1 MSVREPMSRGL
12 SGMSRS
18 MHQPVGVGNGSG
30 PGRAGH
36 HEAPMASVRASEM
49 NGLEAAFAHTADG
62 AFAIGPD
69 GKIVLWNPA
78 AEKLLGYTA
87 REALGRPCCDLFVGY
102 DDSGNRLCYRGC
114 HVMSL
119 VKMGDPIQSFDMRTR
134 TKAGR
139 PIWMNLSTL
148 TVPAGPAGPLTVHLF
163 RDVTATKELLSLVRE
178 RLTAPAGTE
187 PAADVLTRRELEIL
201 RMVATGVS
209 TKAAADKL
217 HVSPAT
223 VRNHIQNILAKLG
236 AHSRLE
242 AVAVATRQRL
252 L

>member
-1 MSVREPMSRGL
+1 VKSPETIGL
-12 SGMSRS
+12 D
-18 MHQPVGVGNGSG
+18 
-30 PGRAGH
+30 
-36 HEAPMASVRASEM
+36 E
-49 NGLEAAFAHTADG
+49 AFARTADG

-69 GKIVLWNPA
+69 GKVVLWNRA
-78 AEKLLGYTA
+78 AEKVLGYTA
-87 REALGRPCCDLFVGY
+87 REALGRLCCDLFVGY
-102 DDSGNRLCYRGC
+102 DDSGNRLCYQGC

-119 VKMGDPIQSFDMRTR
+119 VKMGDPVQSFDMRTR

-139 PIWMNLSTL
+139 PIWLNLSTL
-148 TVPAGPAGPLTVHLF
+148 TVPAGRPGGPLTVHLF
-163 RDVTATKELLSLVRE
+163 RDVTATKELLGLVQE
-178 RLTAPAGTE
+178 RLARPAMADPT
-187 PAADVLTRRELEIL
+187 ADVLTRRELEIL
-201 RMVATGVS
+201 RMIATGVS

-223 VRNHIQNILAKLG
+223 VRNHVQNILGKLG